1 MFLDPTGY
9 LQTAYVGKAKIGND
23 QITLSAGEIVDGL
36 SSQFERRHV
45 VTRSGEGFRQHTADI
60 VFILDDND
68 PSRRALC
75 RGGRFCFDLFHES
88 RFVVAKR
95 QPDFETCALA
105 WFADQ
110 HDLTAMSRD
119 DAV

>member
-9 LQTAYVGKAKIGND
+9 LQTAYVGKTKIGNN
-23 QITLSAGEIVDGL
+23 QIAHIAAEIVDSL
-36 SSQFERRHV
+36 SSQFEGRHV
-45 VTRSGEGFRQHTADI
+45 VARSGEGFRQHTANI
-60 VFILDDND
+60 VFIFDDHD
-68 PSRRALC
+68 PSRCALC
-75 RGGRFCFDLFHES
+75 RGRRFCLDLFHES

-95 QPDFETCALA
+95 QPDLETCALA